1 MRSANINMNR
11 IRIKYNRK
19 MYTKFMIKLQVIS
32 HQLDISLGQK
42 WPISYITSREEVL
55 CLMLAVEMAETCP

>member
-1 MRSANINMNR
+1 
-11 IRIKYNRK
+11 